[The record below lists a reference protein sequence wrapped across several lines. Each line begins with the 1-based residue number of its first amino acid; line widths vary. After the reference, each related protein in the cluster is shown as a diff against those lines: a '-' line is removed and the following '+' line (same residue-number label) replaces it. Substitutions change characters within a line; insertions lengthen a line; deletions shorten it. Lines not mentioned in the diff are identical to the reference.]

1 MSEDPESV
9 SAAVPEE
16 LGVTPDRLLHTGAS
30 DRPSAEDLVL
40 ASGRDLTPDTLE
52 WARRKLADEGR
63 SALDKQLP

>member
-9 SAAVPEE
+9 SAPEVS
-16 LGVTPDRLLHTGAS
+16 GITPDRLLHTGGS

-40 ASGRDLTPDTLE
+40 ASGRDVTPETLE

-63 SALDKQLP
+63 SALDRQLP